1 MMDIDWGALSAGLA
15 FGAAMGAL
23 YFAGLAFGM
32 RIALGAARPV
42 ATLMLSAVLR
52 IVLLLTAGWT
62 VAQTGTW
69 AFVGYALAFLFV
81 RLVVVTLANR
91 APTERTTWN

>member
-1 MMDIDWGALSAGLA
+1 MISIDWAELTTGLVIGSAISA
-15 FGAAMGAL
+15 T
-23 YFAGLAFGM
+23 YFAGLAFGI
-32 RIALGAARPV
+32 RIALGAARPS

-52 IVLLLTAGWT
+52 ISLLLAAGWT

-91 APTERTTWN
+91 TPTERTRWN